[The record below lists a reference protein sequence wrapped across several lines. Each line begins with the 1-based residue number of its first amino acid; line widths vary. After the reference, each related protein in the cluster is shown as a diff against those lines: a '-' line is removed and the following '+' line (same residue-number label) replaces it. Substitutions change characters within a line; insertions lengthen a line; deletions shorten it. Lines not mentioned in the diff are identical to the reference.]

1 MNRCPITYEEC
12 GDSKYSDRGLKRLSR
27 NLTYLS
33 DLPYSAEEQI
43 KEAAARADKMSI
55 QGVQPKLSAVLSPKK
70 SGFEIVGRGGRYI
83 LKPQVPAYFQVPEN
97 EDLTMR
103 LAANIGIEVPLHG
116 LVYSKDGSMTYFV
129 MRFDRVGRGG
139 KVAVEDFAQLSGQDR
154 ETKYHSSMERVAQ
167 IIEAFCTFPLM
178 QKASLFKRTLFNF
191 LTGNEDCH
199 LKNYSLIR
207 RDPKVELS
215 PAYDLVNTS
224 IILEA
229 KEEIALPIN
238 GKKRKLSPED
248 LIEYFGRDRLGLTE
262 KVVGQTLEGFS
273 KVKSDWL
280 RMISVSFLS
289 REMKDKYSRLM
300 NSRFDRLY
308 P

>member
-12 GDSKYSDRGLKRLSR
+12 GDSKYSERGLKRLSR
-27 NLTYLS
+27 SLTCLN
-33 DLPYSAEEQI
+33 DLPFTAEEQI
-43 KEAAARADKMSI
+43 KEAAARADKMCI

-70 SGFEIVGRGGRYI
+70 GGFEIVDRGGRYI

-103 LAANIGIEVPLHG
+103 MAAGVGIEVPLHG

-129 MRFDRVGRGG
+129 MRFDRLGRGR

-154 ETKYHSSMERVAQ
+154 ETKYQSSMERVAQ
-167 IIEAFCTFPLM
+167 IIETFCTFPLM
-178 QKASLFKRTLFNF
+178 EKASLFKRTLFNF

-207 RDPKVELS
+207 RDPRVELS

-224 IILEA
+224 ILIDT
-229 KEEIALPIN
+229 KEEIALPIH
-238 GKKRKLSPED
+238 GKKRKLSPDD
-248 LIEYFGRDRLGLTE
+248 LINYFGRERLGLTE
-262 KVVGQTLEGFS
+262 TVVAQALDGFS
-273 KVKSDWL
+273 RIKSDWL
-280 RMISVSFLS
+280 RMISISFLS
-289 REMKDKYSRLM
+289 LEMKVKYSSLM
-300 NSRFDRLY
+300 KSRFERLSS
-308 P
+308 

>member
-1 MNRCPITYEEC
+1 MNYCPITYEAC
-12 GDSKYSDRGLKRLSR
+12 GDSKYSRKGLKRLSR
-27 NLTYLS
+27 NLTCLS

-70 SGFEIVGRGGRYI
+70 GGFEIVDRGGRYI

-103 LAANIGIEVPLHG
+103 LAEIIGIAVPLHG

-129 MRFDRVGRGG
+129 KRFDRVGREG

-154 ETKYHSSMERVAQ
+154 ETKYHSSMEQVAH
-167 IIEAFCTFPLM
+167 IIETFCTFPLIE
-178 QKASLFKRTLFNF
+178 KSRLFSRTLFSF

-224 IILEA
+224 IILDA

-238 GKKRKLSPED
+238 GKKRKLSSED
-248 LIEYFGRDRLGLTE
+248 LIEYFGRERLGLTE
-262 KVVGQTLEGFS
+262 KIVGQTVEGFK
-273 KVKSDWL
+273 KVKTDWL

-289 REMKDKYSRLM
+289 REMKDKYFKLM
-300 NSRFDRLY
+300 NSRFERLHM
-308 P
+308 

>member
-70 SGFEIVGRGGRYI
+70 SGFEIVDRGGRYI

-129 MRFDRVGRGG
+129 MRFDRSHPVRPRECRRRSHPYRQPSHLLSQPQEPDHSVRG
-139 KVAVEDFAQLSGQDR
+139 S
-154 ETKYHSSMERVAQ
+154 
-167 IIEAFCTFPLM
+167 
-178 QKASLFKRTLFNF
+178 
-191 LTGNEDCH
+191 
-199 LKNYSLIR
+199 
-207 RDPKVELS
+207 
-215 PAYDLVNTS
+215 DL
-224 IILEA
+224 
-229 KEEIALPIN
+229 
-238 GKKRKLSPED
+238 
-248 LIEYFGRDRLGLTE
+248 
-262 KVVGQTLEGFS
+262 
-273 KVKSDWL
+273 
-280 RMISVSFLS
+280 
-289 REMKDKYSRLM
+289 
-300 NSRFDRLY
+300 
-308 P
+308 

>member
-12 GDSKYSDRGLKRLSR
+12 GDSKYSERGLKRISR
-27 NLTYLS
+27 SLACLN
-33 DLPYSAEEQI
+33 DLPFTAEEQI
-43 KEAAARADKMSI
+43 KEAAARADKMCI

-70 SGFEIVGRGGRYI
+70 GGFEIVDRGGRYI

-103 LAANIGIEVPLHG
+103 MAAGVGIEVPLHG

-129 MRFDRVGRGG
+129 MRFDRLGRGR

-154 ETKYHSSMERVAQ
+154 ETKYQSSMERVAQ
-167 IIEAFCTFPLM
+167 IIETFCTFPLM
-178 QKASLFKRTLFNF
+178 EKASLFKRTLFNF

-207 RDPKVELS
+207 RDPRVELS

-224 IILEA
+224 ILIDT
-229 KEEIALPIN
+229 KEEIALPIH
-238 GKKRKLSPED
+238 GKKRKLSPDD
-248 LIEYFGRDRLGLTE
+248 LINYFGRERLGLTE
-262 KVVGQTLEGFS
+262 TVVAQALDGFS
-273 KVKSDWL
+273 RIKSDWL
-280 RMISVSFLS
+280 RMISISFLS
-289 REMKDKYSRLM
+289 LEMKVKYSSLM
-300 NSRFDRLY
+300 KSRFERLSS
-308 P
+308 